1 LADWSLLTNHGRLL
15 LAIENE
21 PGLRV
26 RGMADGLELSERG
39 VALILRD
46 LRQAGYVTSRRE
58 GRRVFYS
65 VVAEKPTRRDPT
77 APDGVSC
84 SDSSPPPRLPG
95 ARRPRRHRMR
105 GSRRDGLRWSPSSQE
120 ESRRK
125 AALRR
130 SSLL

>member
-26 RGMADGLELSERG
+26 RDMAERLRLSERG

-46 LRQAGYVTSRRE
+46 LREAGYVTSRRE

-65 VVAEKPTRRDPT
+65 VVADKPMRRDY
-77 APDGVSC
+77 
-84 SDSSPPPRLPG
+84 L
-95 ARRPRRHRMR
+95 RHQTV
-105 GSRRDGLRWSPSSQE
+105 GQLLGLLVEAETSRRAE
-120 ESRRK
+120 RK
-125 AALRR
+125 
-130 SSLL
+130 

>member
-26 RGMADGLELSERG
+26 RDMAERLHLSERG

-46 LRQAGYVTSRRE
+46 LRDSGYVTSQRE

-65 VVAEKPTRRDPT
+65 VVPDKPFRTDLLGHHTVGQLLGLLAE
-77 APDGVSC
+77 VE
-84 SDSSPPPRLPG
+84 
-95 ARRPRRHRMR
+95 
-105 GSRRDGLRWSPSSQE
+105 GSRKRV
-120 ESRRK
+120 
-125 AALRR
+125 
-130 SSLL
+130 

>member
-26 RGMADGLELSERG
+26 RDMAERLHLSERG

-46 LRQAGYVTSRRE
+46 LREAGYVTSRRE

-65 VVAEKPTRRDPT
+65 VVPDKPMRTDFVRHHTVGELLGLLSDAETSRRQDTRA
-77 APDGVSC
+77 APH
-84 SDSSPPPRLPG
+84 
-95 ARRPRRHRMR
+95 ARRR
-105 GSRRDGLRWSPSSQE
+105 
-120 ESRRK
+120 
-125 AALRR
+125 A
-130 SSLL
+130 